1 MSCGGPFLGADLVSS
16 TLGTLRVD
24 SAHIGDGNVHR
35 AILYREGSE
44 DRAGQ
49 LAGELSRLAISLEG
63 TCAGEHGIGTTKRK
77 YLPQELGRGTLSVMR
92 RIKRELD
99 PLNLLNPGKV
109 VFDDEHEEAY
119 WATHSV

>member
-1 MSCGGPFLGADLVSS
+1 MHTSYTA
-16 TLGTLRVD
+16 
-24 SAHIGDGNVHR
+24 AHIGDGNVHR
-35 AILYREGSE
+35 AILYTAGSE
-44 DRAGQ
+44 QAAGK

-99 PLNLLNPGKV
+99 PLGLLNPGKV
-109 VFDDEHEEAY
+109 VFEAEEEEAY
-119 WATHSV
+119 WATHTE